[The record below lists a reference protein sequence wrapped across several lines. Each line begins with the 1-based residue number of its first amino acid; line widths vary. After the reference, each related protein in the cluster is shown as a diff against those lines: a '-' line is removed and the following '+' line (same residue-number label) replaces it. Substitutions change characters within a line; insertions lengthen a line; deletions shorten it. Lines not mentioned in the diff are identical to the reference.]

1 MQSSWRKESALSHIN
16 WGSIA
21 KDISR
26 SRKKAFT
33 VIELVIVLAVLA
45 VIAAI
50 SVPALSSILSIEQH
64 SAIKEMGQT
73 LTWLQEEAALRNVAF
88 RMEINLDRSTWK
100 VEQGDPT
107 SLIFATPEEA
117 EEFREEQKDK
127 MKRFTKRQ
135 AEENNINLDEDPSK
149 FDSIEDPMFTT
160 GAELPSGLVF
170 DFVYTPQYGDDG
182 VEPNPELP
190 DEPED
195 EAIAYI
201 HIFPDGTA
209 EHAVIRIINI
219 DDEEDGY
226 SLEMEPMGGGIRLTD
241 EIVDP
246 QDSLSWLPDEG
257 PSFR

>member
-1 MQSSWRKESALSHIN
+1 MKRVSLLTR
-16 WGSIA
+16 
-21 KDISR
+21 R
-26 SRKKAFT
+26 AFT

-45 VIAAI
+45 IIAAI
-50 SVPALSSILSIEQH
+50 AVPALSSVLSIEQH
-64 SAIKEMGQT
+64 SSMKEMGQT

-88 RMEINLDRSTWK
+88 RMEINLDRNSWK
-100 VEQGDPT
+100 VEQGDPS

-117 EEFREEQKDK
+117 ERFREEQKDK

-135 AEENNINLDEDPSK
+135 AEENNITLDEDPAQ
-149 FDSIEDPMFTT
+149 FDAIDDPMFTT
-160 GAELPSGLVF
+160 GAELPPGLAF

-190 DEPED
+190 DDPED

-201 HIFPDGTA
+201 HVFPDGTA
-209 EHAVIRIINI
+209 EHAVIRVINI
-219 DDEEDGY
+219 DDENDGY

-246 QDSLSWLPDEG
+246 QDSMSWLPDEG

>member
-1 MQSSWRKESALSHIN
+1 MTPLTK
-16 WGSIA
+16 
-21 KDISR
+21 ISR
-26 SRKKAFT
+26 STRKAFT

-45 VIAAI
+45 IVAAI

-88 RMEINLDRSTWK
+88 RMEINLDRNSWK
-100 VEQGDPT
+100 VEQGDPA
-107 SLIFATPEEA
+107 SLIFSNPEEA
-117 EEFREEQKDK
+117 EKFRDEQKDK

-135 AEENNINLDEDPSK
+135 AEENQINLEEDPSK
-149 FDSIEDPMFTT
+149 FDTIEDPMFTT
-160 GAELPSGLVF
+160 GAELPSGIVF

-182 VEPNPELP
+182 VRPNPELP
-190 DEPED
+190 EDPED

-201 HIFPDGTA
+201 HVFPDGTA
-209 EHAVIRIINI
+209 EHAVIRIVNI

-246 QDSLSWLPDEG
+246 RDSLSWLPDEG